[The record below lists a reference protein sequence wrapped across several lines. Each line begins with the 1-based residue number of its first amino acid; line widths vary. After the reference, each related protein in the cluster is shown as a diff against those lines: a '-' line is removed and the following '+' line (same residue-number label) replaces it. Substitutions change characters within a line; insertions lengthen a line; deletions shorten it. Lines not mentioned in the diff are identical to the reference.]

1 MSMTKP
7 SVISQRTLIIASSN
21 PGKIREFISLL
32 DNLSL
37 DIRLQPGSL
46 NLNFQETGLTFAE
59 NAYIKAAAVAAA
71 TGCCALADDS
81 GLCVDALNG
90 APGIHSARYAPTETA
105 RIIKLLTVLKNTDNR
120 RASFQA
126 ALCIATPDGSTLAAV
141 EGHCDGLITIAP
153 RGQGG
158 FGYDP
163 IFEVAHTGMTFAEM
177 SPSRKQALG
186 HRGRAFTLLR
196 QKLMHL

>member
-1 MSMTKP
+1 M
-7 SVISQRTLIIASSN
+7 N
-21 PGKIREFISLL
+21 
-32 DNLSL
+32 
-37 DIRLQPGSL
+37 SL

-59 NAYIKAAAVAAA
+59 NAYIKAATVAAA

-90 APGIHSARYAPTETA
+90 APGIHSARYAPTETT
-105 RIIKLLTVLKNTDNR
+105 RIIKLLTALKNTDNR
-120 RASFQA
+120 KASFQA
-126 ALCIATPDGSTLAAV
+126 ALCIAMPDGSTLATA

-177 SPSRKQALG
+177 GPSRKQALG

-196 QKLMHL
+196 QKLMQL